1 MVYISVIITAYNRKQ
16 YLYSAINSVLNQT
29 LDKKYYELIV
39 IKNFNDNKIDE
50 LIQKNGIKSIYINE
64 KSLSIKISKGL
75 NVANGE
81 IISFLDDDDQF
92 SSNKLEYI
100 YNIFQNEK
108 INYYHNDASIITESG
123 DLVRNKKLGIFVN
136 LSCISIRKRII
147 MPCVLNMVN
156 RGIDI
161 IMFLFALEHGGIL
174 EDKNKLTLYR
184 LHDSVS
190 HLITKNFLEYKN
202 FELLTLDDTI
212 TDFTNIKSKFK
223 NKNSI
228 DFINAFLTSLII
240 KKYILQGINYKIPNL
255 RFFISCKYFSF
266 KSRFVYVFIIIS
278 LKINKYLTLKI
289 ISKLYEKFNYKMI

>member
-100 YNIFQNEK
+100 YNIFKNDK

>member
-266 KSRFVYVFIIIS
+266 KSRSVYVFIIIS